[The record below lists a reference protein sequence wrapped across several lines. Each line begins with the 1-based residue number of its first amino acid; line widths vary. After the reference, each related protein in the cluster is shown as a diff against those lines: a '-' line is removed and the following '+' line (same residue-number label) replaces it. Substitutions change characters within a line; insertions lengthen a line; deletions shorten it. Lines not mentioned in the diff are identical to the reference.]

1 MVAAPG
7 ERVPSLPARPACDA
21 GPVQIETWRGDITT
35 LDVDVIVNAANS
47 QLLPG
52 GGVCGAIHA
61 AAGPALAEECRSVAP
76 VATGDAAATGGHD
89 LAARWV
95 VHAVGP
101 IWGEASDDESA
112 ELLAS
117 AYRRSIEEADA
128 VGATSIAF
136 PAISTGIFGFPPQLA
151 ARTAVD
157 ALRVCRPTS
166 VQRCV
171 LVAFDDATLRLLD
184 DALAAA

>member
-1 MVAAPG
+1 MQ
-7 ERVPSLPARPACDA
+7 L
-21 GPVQIETWRGDITT
+21 ETWRGDITT

-47 QLLPG
+47 QLRPG

-61 AAGPALAEECRSVAP
+61 AAGPGLAEECAGLGP
-76 VATGDAAATGGHD
+76 VATGDAVASGGHE

-101 IWGEASDDESA
+101 IWGQTSEGDSV

-117 AYRRSIEEADA
+117 AYRRSVEVADGLHA
-128 VGATSIAF
+128 ESIAF
-136 PAISTGIFGFPPQLA
+136 PAISTGIYGFPPELA

-157 ALRVCRPTS
+157 ALRGCRPSS

-171 LVAFDDATLRLLD
+171 LVAYDAATLRTLD
-184 DALAAA
+184 DALAA